1 MAAFANMDSDTML
14 DLDKLASV
22 PPFCPDKVFEYKVSK
37 GLETELVVMASST
50 FEAATKFAFWAADV
64 GLLQSSANELSNN
77 ATTVAVI
84 TPENDQYVYNIMI
97 ADNQPVVELDH
108 YVKNSSFLDDN
119 STDISSDVRQ
129 LSSNIEVDLETG
141 EMIDNTLKHYFGF
154 TSFRSLQRETIVATM
169 SKKDVMTVV
178 GTGGGKSLTYLLP
191 AVLSSKPTLVISPIK
206 SLIDDILGRCQS
218 LNISSCKFTGDIT
231 KQMHD
236 SQLLNL
242 QNFKIIIVTPE
253 ILHKGEFMDKIMS
266 FAEKSQLERIVFD
279 EAHTIVNWGS
289 TFRPVYKEVCEHL
302 GKVSNCP
309 KLLLSATVPAK
320 LESELKAIFTD
331 LTVFRSSVF
340 RENLHLNVRE
350 RGNKFYDDLEKFL
363 LDHQK
368 DCGIIY
374 CVLPKDVST
383 VHAELLKRGI
393 DCVKYHGQLSEDV
406 KVVNHSKWMNGE
418 CKLIVANSSFGMG
431 IDKKDVRY
439 VVHARIPTSIDE
451 YYQQCGRAGR
461 DGLPAKCVLFYK
473 YTDKNTLFKLFQKQG
488 DIANQMSSVNEL
500 INFLEDTIQ
509 CRHKCIM
516 LYFGEE
522 RNSFLCGT
530 ACDNCT
536 EHGGFHLTDGTSDAL
551 KVVQAVVE
559 LTGKALT
566 CNILKL
572 FLSGSRQ
579 KLIQDQGLDSFSN
592 FGILQKQFVPV
603 LLLEK
608 FLHSLIY
615 HGILAEVPQKKGKSV
630 FLTLV
635 LGPLAHN
642 LLALNIDV
650 TRYEKK

>member
-1 MAAFANMDSDTML
+1 ML

-22 PPFCPDKVFEYKVSK
+22 PPFSSDKVFQYKVSK
-37 GLETELVVMASST
+37 GSEAELVVMASST
-50 FEAATKFAFWAADV
+50 FEAATKFAFWATDV
-64 GLLQSSANELSNN
+64 GLLQSNANEVSDKT
-77 ATTVAVI
+77 TTVAVI
-84 TPENDQYVYNIMI
+84 NTENDQYVYNIMI
-97 ADNQPVVELDH
+97 VDNHPVVELDH
-108 YVKNSSFLDDN
+108 FVKNSLFSDDN
-119 STDISSDVRQ
+119 STDISSDAHQ
-129 LSSNIEVDLETG
+129 FSSNIEVDLDTG

-154 TSFRSLQRETIVATM
+154 SSFRPLQRETIVSTM
-169 SKKDVMTVV
+169 NKKDVTTVV

-191 AVLSSKPTLVISPIK
+191 SVLSSKPTLVVSPIK
-206 SLIDDILGRCQS
+206 SLIDDILSRCQS
-218 LNISSCKFTGDIT
+218 LNISACEFAGDIT

-242 QNFKIIIVTPE
+242 QNFKIILVTPE
-253 ILHKGEFMDKIMS
+253 ILHEGELMATIMS
-266 FAEKSQLERIVFD
+266 FAEKLQLERIVFD

-289 TFRPVYKEVCEHL
+289 TFRPMYKDVCEHL
-302 GKVSNCP
+302 AKVSSCP

-340 RENLHLNVRE
+340 RENLHFNIRE
-350 RGNKFYDDLEKFL
+350 RGNKFYDDLERFL
-363 LDHQK
+363 LDHRD
-368 DCGIIY
+368 DCGIVY
-374 CVLPKDVST
+374 CVSPKDVST

-393 DCVKYHGQLSEDV
+393 DCVKYHGQLSEEI
-406 KVVNHSKWMNGE
+406 KLVNYSKWMNGE
-418 CKLIVANSSFGMG
+418 CRLIVANSSFGMG

-439 VVHARIPTSIDE
+439 MVHARMPTSIDE

-473 YTDKNTLFKLFQKQG
+473 YADKNMLFKLFQKQG

-500 INFLEDTIQ
+500 INFLEDPVQ

-516 LYFGEE
+516 QYFGEE
-522 RNSFLCGT
+522 CYSFPCGT

-559 LTGKALT
+559 LIGKSLT

-579 KLIQDQGLDSFSN
+579 KLIQDQGLDSFAN

-615 HGILAEVPQKKGKSV
+615 GGILAEVPQKKGKSV
-630 FLTLV
+630 FLELV
-635 LGPLAHN
+635 LGPFAHN
-642 LLALNIDV
+642 LLAFNINI